1 MSAFDAKRTS
11 SNRAQARFLCETVVH
26 MLNHQ
31 GGQCNGTHSPHS
43 EQAACCIGPSAIQD
57 RLDRSW
63 LLHAK
68 EDRGQRT
75 DPIRRGRPVAEEVNS
90 LQEELM
96 RVAWS
101 ADGT

>member
-1 MSAFDAKRTS
+1 MRDRGTLAAHH
-11 SNRAQARFLCETVVH
+11 E
-26 MLNHQ
+26 
-31 GGQCNGTHSPHS
+31 GGQSSGTHSPYS

-57 RLDRSW
+57 RLDRSG

-75 DPIRRGRPVAEEVNS
+75 DPIRRDRPVAEEVNS